1 MKHCVNLTLIRKSR
15 LIQLMDLKIFH
26 LRHVIKVVWRVT
38 IHGRVIYFLVEVE
51 DLKIALWVLLF
62 CFCFCFFICFGLW
75 ICLLL
80 KIQST
85 FNNTAVSVTVWMSFC
100 FSFFLKT
107 LLWPLSYLSH
117 FEKKSHLV
125 RKILCPIHTS
135 SIYSIKYTITIPAFS
150 KSSFWLYIHS
160 IYQK

>member
-1 MKHCVNLTLIRKSR
+1 MKDYYSRKSNWLPSGSWR
-15 LIQLMDLKIFH
+15 LKNCSLGFA
-26 LRHVIKVVWRVT
+26 
-38 IHGRVIYFLVEVE
+38 FLF
-51 DLKIALWVLLF
+51 LGF
-62 CFCFCFFICFGLW
+62 FFICFGLW

-80 KIQST
+80 KIWSI
-85 FNNTAVSVTVWMSFC
+85 FNNTAGSATSMNVFLFL
-100 FSFFLKT
+100 FSLKT
-107 LLWPLSYLSH
+107 LLWPLSYFSH

-135 SIYSIKYTITIPAFS
+135 SIYSIKYAITIPAFS